1 MNKQNMIQFLE
12 NAHKEAT
19 AVWIEAKETQNWKL
33 MAESYESAS
42 HFAKALDAAYSKKVV
57 A

>member
-1 MNKQNMIQFLE
+1 MTKQNMIEFLE

-19 AVWIEAKETQNWKL
+19 AIWLEAKATEDWAL
-33 MAESYESAS
+33 MAQAFESAA
-42 HFAKALDAAYSKKVV
+42 HYAQALESAYGNKVG

>member
-1 MNKQNMIQFLE
+1 MTKQNMIEFLE

-19 AVWIEAKETQNWKL
+19 AVWIEAKASQNWAL
-33 MAESYESAS
+33 MAQSYESAT
-42 HFAKALDAAYSKKVV
+42 HFAKALESAHSNKVG

>member
-1 MNKQNMIQFLE
+1 MNKQNMIEFLE

-19 AVWIEAKETQNWKL
+19 AVWIEAKETQNWAL
-33 MAESYESAS
+33 MAQAYESAT
-42 HFAKALDAAYSKKVV
+42 HFAQALEAAYVAKVG